1 MNLTLATN
9 PFYLIIFYGKSN
21 GMAFQ
26 YRSILFKQD
35 FAKSIYKVKELSR
48 EQRKPIICD
57 YSSVSFK
64 GNVFRKKTPKLG
76 YSAC

>member
-1 MNLTLATN
+1 MDLTLATN

-35 FAKSIYKVKELSR
+35 FAKSIYKVKNYLENSANLSYV
-48 EQRKPIICD
+48 IIQVYLLKVMC
-57 YSSVSFK
+57 F
-64 GNVFRKKTPKLG
+64 GKKRQI
-76 YSAC
+76 